1 MTWTLPLALSLVDNP
16 KRNGSNTSW
25 KARCPAH
32 NDSSPSLSL
41 TTGETQELI
50 LRCHA
55 GCEYSDIM
63 GQLTD
68 RLKAQTT
75 IYTYHD
81 TNGIEIGRVH
91 KSYDSEGKKK
101 FYQSVPNGK
110 GEWVRGSSE
119 KLKNTPY
126 ALPRLLQAI
135 EKQQQIFIVEG
146 EKDADR
152 LIGEGRAATCNV
164 GGVGMQ
170 WKDSHSQW
178 LKDANRIFIISDDDG
193 PGKKHAWNTFESL
206 HSAGVTARISV
217 VISSVANDISD
228 HLDLGH
234 SLKDL
239 IPLEQT
245 IERDD
250 RIVSGAA
257 FIFDTPADVPAI
269 WGNNGKKVLWAE
281 GQGLTIM
288 APQGVGKTTLGIL
301 LVEARLGLSSE
312 VLDMPV
318 QPSKKGVLFMA
329 MDRPIQIASAMRRT
343 FEKHGRESVAAQRLH
358 VWRGPPEH
366 DLGRHPGSLLELCL
380 SLDVD
385 TVVIDALKDAVMRLS
400 SEESGQGW
408 NTAVQLCLMQGIQVC
423 VLNHPTKH
431 TGTDLTKPV
440 SLDDVYGS
448 GWITAGMGS
457 VLSLWGERNS
467 AFAELTQLKYP
478 ADALDPI
485 TISRHGKTGEMT
497 VIGNSLDW
505 AWFFLQPRTVV
516 ELQSEMFPNEN
527 NKPNYNK
534 AKRQVD
540 DLVSRGVIVKHS
552 ETLPGQA
559 AGRSA
564 NRYILRTPE

>member
-1 MTWTLPLALSLVDNP
+1 
-16 KRNGSNTSW
+16 
-25 KARCPAH
+25 
-32 NDSSPSLSL
+32 
-41 TTGETQELI
+41 
-50 LRCHA
+50 
-55 GCEYSDIM
+55 M

-81 TNGIEIGRVH
+81 ENGTEIGRVH
-91 KSYDSEGKKK
+91 KSYYSAGKKK
-101 FYQSVPNGK
+101 FYQSVPNSK
-110 GEWVRGSSE
+110 GEWVKGGSE
-119 KLKNTPY
+119 TLKSTPY

-135 EKQQQIFIVEG
+135 AKKQQIFIVEG

-152 LIGEGRAATCNV
+152 LISEGRAATCNV

-178 LKDANRIFIISDDDG
+178 LKNANRIFIISDNDD

-206 HSAGVTARISV
+206 HSSGVTARISV
-217 VISSVANDISD
+217 VISPVANDISD

-234 SLKDL
+234 SLKEL
-239 IPLEQT
+239 VPLEQS

-250 RIVSGAA
+250 RIISGAS

-385 TVVIDALKDAVMRLS
+385 TVVVDGIRPSNFALCKGFRFACLITLR
-400 SEESGQGW
+400 
-408 NTAVQLCLMQGIQVC
+408 NT
-423 VLNHPTKH
+423 
-431 TGTDLTKPV
+431 
-440 SLDDVYGS
+440 
-448 GWITAGMGS
+448 
-457 VLSLWGERNS
+457 
-467 AFAELTQLKYP
+467 
-478 ADALDPI
+478 
-485 TISRHGKTGEMT
+485 
-497 VIGNSLDW
+497 
-505 AWFFLQPRTVV
+505 
-516 ELQSEMFPNEN
+516 
-527 NKPNYNK
+527 
-534 AKRQVD
+534 
-540 DLVSRGVIVKHS
+540 
-552 ETLPGQA
+552 PGQ
-559 AGRSA
+559 
-564 NRYILRTPE
+564 I